1 MTKPTSEIVCPGNL
15 ESGLL
20 LSFEVVKSGSDVKM
34 AWGNLFLV
42 GGPRPWIIQRMKEMS
57 TEKER

>member
-1 MTKPTSEIVCPGNL
+1 MTEPTSEGVCPGNL

-20 LSFEVVKSGSDVKM
+20 LSFEVVKSVSDVKM

-42 GGPRPWIIQRMKEMS
+42 GGPRPWIMKRMKEMS
-57 TEKER
+57 SEKS